1 MKKIKLLYIFLS
13 LIFLF
18 AFTYF
23 GIGMYIAYDILKIDH
38 SCGAHTGSQPNNW
51 STKLDYSNYPSLT
64 SQKLRRD
71 FDSKKYYI
79 NQWQEVY
86 FPSRDKNIQISGW
99 LFNFFEN
106 RPIVIVVHGLFPN
119 GKCKPE
125 SNLIVSLLIKNKI
138 NALSID
144 LRNYGQSTIVSEY
157 ENLGLSEYR
166 DVLGAYD
173 FLKQI
178 NFNDDEIGLLGISLG
193 ASTVIFA
200 AKNESRIKAIWSESS
215 LAEFKTIL
223 HDEIS
228 RYGVPHDFGL
238 AVSLSGKILTGIDPT
253 KLSPIYSLTNK
264 QNYFFTHG
272 ANDTRIPKH
281 HFELIKTH
289 SLNNNINAEYWLVEN
304 AHHVDSMLM
313 YPEEY
318 GRRMKNFFEKN
329 LK

>member
-1 MKKIKLLYIFLS
+1 MNKIKLFYILLS
-13 LIFLF
+13 LISLF
-18 AFTYF
+18 TFIYF

-51 STKLDYSNYPSLT
+51 STKLDYLNSPSLT

-71 FDSKKYYI
+71 FDSSKYHI
-79 NQWQEVY
+79 DKWQEVD

-99 LFNFFEN
+99 LFNFFKD
-106 RPIVIVVHGLFPN
+106 RPIVIVVHGLYPN

-125 SNLIVSLLIKNKI
+125 SNLITSLLIKNKI

-157 ENLGLSEYR
+157 ENLGLSEYK

-178 NFNDDEIGLLGISLG
+178 NFNDDEIGLVGISLG

-215 LAEFKTIL
+215 LAEFKMIL
-223 HDEIS
+223 QDEIS

-238 AVSLSGKILTGIDPT
+238 AVSLSGKFLTGIDPT
-253 KLSPIYSLTNK
+253 QLSPIYSLTNK

-272 ANDTRIPKH
+272 ENDKRIPKR
-281 HFELIKTH
+281 HFELIKKY
-289 SLNNNINAEYWLVEN
+289 SQDNNINADFWLVKN
-304 AHHVDSMLM
+304 ANHVDAMLM
-313 YPEEY
+313 HSEEY
-318 GRRMKNFFEKN
+318 GLKMKNFFEKN